1 MEWWGLLGTSGEVVW
16 KTVWPS
22 GLRRLTWNQ
31 LSSGCVGS
39 NPATVVFS
47 KNIYVSWKSCVS
59 CKYRISYIEVCICIC
74 IFSILPFIYPVSI
87 VEDNVAEWLRRLPAK
102 QFPFG
107 SVGSNPAVVVFWI
120 VFLMGNLISSI
131 FSIFISF
138 GSMVSKIKKMEV
150 RGIDPRAPRMQS
162 ECSTIWATPPY
173 KQKGRCSVCT
183 VISRLAL
190 GFS

>member
-1 MEWWGLLGTSGEVVW
+1 MSRVNIVSPILMSMY
-16 KTVWPS
+16 
-22 GLRRLTWNQ
+22 
-31 LSSGCVGS
+31 LS
-39 NPATVVFS
+39 
-47 KNIYVSWKSCVS
+47 IL
-59 CKYRISYIEVCICIC
+59 CILC

-131 FSIFISF
+131 FSIFISYR
-138 GSMVSKIKKMEV
+138 SMASKIKKMEV

-162 ECSTIWATPPY
+162 ECSTI
-173 KQKGRCSVCT
+173 
-183 VISRLAL
+183 
-190 GFS
+190 